1 MHGGLFIMARF
12 RVIQGLTEKTGNQD
26 KMQNRKLAAILFA
39 DIVGYTATM
48 QNNEREGI
56 RRVQQFREVLEENV
70 SQHGGD
76 ILQYYGDGCLI
87 TFSSGISALQCAMEI
102 QGSLTDENCLRD
114 GKAQVPL
121 RIGIHI
127 GDIVFRND
135 SIYGDGVNIASRIES
150 LGTPGSVLF
159 SERLIADLKSH
170 PEFKPVSLGAFH
182 FKNVNAPMEVFALAN
197 RNLVIPKRSEMKG
210 KLKDNES
217 DSHSK
222 EKAKASIAVLP
233 FTDMSPHKDQEYFA
247 DGIAEE
253 ILNTISQLKNL
264 KVAGRTSSFSF
275 KNKEATIAEIGE
287 TLNVDHILEGSVR
300 KQGGKIRITTQM
312 IKVEDGFH
320 VWSKKYDKNFT
331 DIFDIQDA
339 VAENIATALLE
350 KLAPKQLDK
359 LKGSSIQNSEAYEL
373 FLMAKHI
380 FTNKF
385 RASLGEGDF
394 KKSEKLFLTAIELS
408 PDYALAHAGLAHLY
422 DTYIFYALSPSD
434 NLEYNYY
441 NQLRI
446 KESEL
451 AFGLDP
457 SSSYIN
463 VVKGHISLKTS
474 NELEGAYKD
483 YLRAI
488 NISPKNTDVLT
499 ALMDIY
505 TRKGLFYDAL
515 KFADEAL
522 SIDPLH
528 TWSHAW
534 KAYILGVIGDF
545 DSGIKQINVALEIN
559 PDEIVLL
566 INLATFY
573 SFLQKNEEAL
583 ATYEKINQI
592 NPNYIVN
599 NPYNQIKIDLLVG
612 NVDLPA
618 AINHQPSAAILPV
631 GNVELDYLSGN
642 SERFKKSFLSW
653 WEAYKLGKSASERSA
668 YYSSNGSVY
677 LHLKNHLMYREF
689 QNKPWF
695 EKILGEEKEKYDN
708 YFSRYERP
716 EYLIR

>member
-1 MHGGLFIMARF
+1 
-12 RVIQGLTEKTGNQD
+12 
-26 KMQNRKLAAILFA
+26 MQNRKLVAILFA
-39 DIVGYTATM
+39 DIVGYTAIM
-48 QNNEREGI
+48 QNNEQEGI
-56 RRVQQFREVLEENV
+56 RRVQRFREVLEEKV
-70 SQHGGD
+70 SQHQGE

-102 QGSLTDENCLRD
+102 QETLTDENSLRD

-127 GDIVFRND
+127 GDIVFSND
-135 SIYGDGVNIASRIES
+135 SIYGDGVNLASRIES
-150 LGTPGSVLF
+150 LGIPGSVLF

-170 PEFKPVSLGAFH
+170 PEFQSVSLGAFH
-182 FKNVNAPMEVFALAN
+182 FKNVNTSLEVFALAN
-197 RNLVIPKRSEMKG
+197 GYLAIPKRSEIKG
-210 KLKDNES
+210 KLKDS
-217 DSHSK
+217 ARDPDSK
-222 EKAKASIAVLP
+222 EKTKASIAVLP

-275 KNKEATIAEIGE
+275 KNKEVTIAEIGE
-287 TLNVDHILEGSVR
+287 TLKVDHILDGSVR
-300 KQGGKIRITTQM
+300 KQGDKIRITTQL

-320 VWSKKYDKNFT
+320 VWSKKYDKDFT
-331 DIFDIQDA
+331 DIFEIQDA

-350 KLAPKQLDK
+350 KLAPGQLDK
-359 LKGSSIQNSEAYEL
+359 LKGNSIPNSEAYEL
-373 FLMAKHI
+373 FLRAKHN

-385 RASLGEGDF
+385 RASLGKVDF
-394 KKSEKLFLTAIELS
+394 KKSEKLFLSAIELS

-434 NLEYNYY
+434 NLAYNYY

-451 AFGLDP
+451 AFKLDP
-457 SSSYIN
+457 ASSYIN

-474 NELEGAYKD
+474 IELEDAYED
-483 YLRAI
+483 YLRAF
-488 NISPKNTDVLT
+488 NISPKNTDVLI

-505 TRKGLFYDAL
+505 ARKGLFYDAL
-515 KFADEAL
+515 RFADEAL

-528 TWSHAW
+528 IWSHAW
-534 KAYILGVIGDF
+534 KAYLLGVIGDF
-545 DSGIKQINVALEIN
+545 DSGIKQINVALEIS
-559 PDEIVLL
+559 PDEIILL

-583 ATYEKINQI
+583 TTYEKINQI
-592 NPNYIVN
+592 NPDYIDN
-599 NPYNQIKIDLLVG
+599 NPYNQVKIDLLKG
-612 NVDLPA
+612 NLNLHT

-642 SERFKKSFLSW
+642 SDRFKKSFLLW
-653 WEAYKLGKSASERSA
+653 REAYKLGKFASERST
-668 YYSSNGSVY
+668 YYNSNGSVY

-695 EKILGEEKEKYDN
+695 KKILEEEKEKYDK
-708 YFSRYERP
+708 YHSRYERP
-716 EYLIR
+716 EYLIK